1 MQTEVALRNVA
12 ATAADL
18 LQLLM
23 AARPRRHSGA
33 DRVAIALRPN
43 EHDQDPI
50 TVFETCLT
58 LGIFGTFGRIP
69 CPRKCLTT
77 TFRLVYTSAT

>member
-1 MQTEVALRNVA
+1 
-12 ATAADL
+12 

-33 DRVAIALRPN
+33 DRVAIGFRPN
-43 EHDQDPI
+43 QHDQDPI

-69 CPRKCLTT
+69 MSKKMLDNYVLLGVNERYLRRAAK
-77 TFRLVYTSAT
+77 RLAS